1 MYFSLGNYFWLML
14 NRLEHSKLIPGLK
27 SESKIFL
34 CNFHNIFLLSKIAH
48 LKICPFLPVSRLV
61 SKAQKLH
68 QAKIYVFV
76 LQTTT
81 SLPPYP
87 VSDSSSISV
96 LVKALFMVKERLDSI
111 WLEIQEHTNFNLPK
125 GTPRQKTHKVK

>member
-48 LKICPFLPVSRLV
+48 LKIDQICYHIQIEQAHRKCPISLV
-61 SKAQKLH
+61 V
-68 QAKIYVFV
+68 I
-76 LQTTT
+76 
-81 SLPPYP
+81 SL
-87 VSDSSSISV
+87 SSLKSSE
-96 LVKALFMVKERLDSI
+96 L
-111 WLEIQEHTNFNLPK
+111 
-125 GTPRQKTHKVK
+125 

>member
-1 MYFSLGNYFWLML
+1 MSFSLGNYFWLML
-14 NRLEHSKLIPGLK
+14 NRLEHSKLIPGLE

-68 QAKIYVFV
+68 QEKFMCLFSK
-76 LQTTT
+76 LQQAC
-81 SLPPYP
+81 LPTQFQIPP
-87 VSDSSSISV
+87 VY
-96 LVKALFMVKERLDSI
+96 LCL
-111 WLEIQEHTNFNLPK
+111 
-125 GTPRQKTHKVK
+125 